1 VPQRHAEVTVFDEG
15 DHQDTLLCGDVIIH
29 LRYGEIEYVALDFG
43 YLMKDLISVKID
55 GKEVILNQ
63 PEKEEH
69 AERV

>member
-1 VPQRHAEVTVFDEG
+1 MPKRHAEVIISDEG
-15 DHQDTLLCGDVIIH
+15 DDSLLCGDVIIH